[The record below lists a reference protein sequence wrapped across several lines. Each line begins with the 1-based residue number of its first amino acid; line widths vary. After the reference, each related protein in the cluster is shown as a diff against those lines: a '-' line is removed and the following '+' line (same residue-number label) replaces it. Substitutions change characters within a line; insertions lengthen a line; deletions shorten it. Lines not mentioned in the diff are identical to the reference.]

1 MTRPTPSPAA
11 APSEPG
17 EPAPPKPA
25 PPTTSRAA
33 ILFVFFALVLIWGS
47 TWYVIRIGLE
57 SYPPFFSLAVRF
69 SVAGPVLLLVMKLR
83 GDPIPWQLRHQPFF
97 LTLGILS
104 FVMSYG
110 IVYWGEQY
118 VPSGLAAVVF
128 GLFPIFVGVIGHFFL
143 PEERLG
149 WARLGGLALGL
160 GGIAV
165 INSGDLAMIHPLA
178 PIATLAI
185 IISPF
190 VSALANVMTKRAV
203 HDYPILAFSALPMT
217 YGAICQIILWRILEA
232 DVPIRW
238 SWPGALSIAYLS
250 ILGSMITFAGYFWLL
265 KRIAAGR
272 AALVA
277 YLTPLVALTIG
288 ALAGGEPLTL
298 SIAIGTAM
306 VLSGVAIANRAQRHV

>member
-11 APSEPG
+11 APAD
-17 EPAPPKPA
+17 EPASAA
-25 PPTTSRAA
+25 PPTPASTTPRS
-33 ILFVFFALVLIWGS
+33 LLLLVFFALVLIWGS

-57 SYPPFFSLAVRF
+57 AYPPFFSLAARF
-69 SVAGPVLLLVMKLR
+69 AFAGPALLLIMKLR
-83 GDPIPWQLRHQPFF
+83 GDPIPWQPRHQPFF
-97 LTLGILS
+97 FALGFLS
-104 FVMSYG
+104 FVTSYG
-110 IVYWGEQY
+110 VVYWGEQY

-128 GLFPIFVGVIGHFFL
+128 GLFPIFVGVVGHFLL

-165 INSGDLAMIHPLA
+165 INSGDLALIHPLA
-178 PIATLAI
+178 PVATLAI
-185 IISPF
+185 VISPF
-190 VSALANVMTKRAV
+190 VSAVANVLTKRAV

-217 YGAICQIILWRILEA
+217 YGAICHVILWRVFER
-232 DVPIRW
+232 DVPLHW
-238 SWPGALSIAYLS
+238 SWPGVLSIAYLS

-277 YLTPLVALTIG
+277 YLTPLIALAIG
-288 ALAGGEPLTL
+288 ALVGGEALTL
-298 SIAIGTAM
+298 PILLGTAM
-306 VLSGVAIANRAQRHV
+306 VLSGVAIANRAQRHA